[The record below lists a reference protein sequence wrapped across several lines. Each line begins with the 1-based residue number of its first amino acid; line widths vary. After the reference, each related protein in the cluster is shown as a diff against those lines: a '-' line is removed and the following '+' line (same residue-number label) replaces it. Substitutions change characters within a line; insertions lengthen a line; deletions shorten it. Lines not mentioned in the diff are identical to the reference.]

1 VINHYKDLKGYM
13 NFLLLFYLSLVLS
26 IASASPIDSELH
38 SKNELEK
45 VTLQLKWFH
54 QFQFAGYYA
63 AQEKGFYKEE
73 GLEVNFIERSPEIN
87 VVKQVVS
94 GGAQYGIEDS
104 GLLVPYAKG
113 EPIKAFAAIFQH
125 NPFIFA
131 SKQSSGIVS
140 PYEMVGKRIMFD
152 SVDGVG
158 ADEVPL
164 RALFAEYGI
173 KDAQYTH
180 IKPSFNFTDL
190 VQGKV
195 DVMSGYIT
203 DLPFYFEQQGIK
215 INIINPLNYGIDFY
229 GDLLFTSEQELQQHP
244 GRAQRF
250 RKASLKGWKYALEHP
265 EEIIQLI
272 HTKYHAKS
280 DLDLLRYEAKQV
292 KKLILAD
299 SIPLGEIKPSRL
311 KQVANIHAQLKL
323 APSLSDKAIERF
335 VNIQPTE
342 IQLTEDEQSWLQQHL
357 KLKFAAKNNQLPYE
371 TFDENSHY
379 TGIVAG
385 YLKLIEKK
393 LGIVVDAM
401 PSNTKIELAELA
413 KQRKVDFISDSIGSG
428 LTDEMLYTQPFHSSP
443 LVILMHK
450 DEPFVENIAQIAH
463 KKIALIKGW
472 AYVNKVLKKS
482 PDLNVHWV
490 NSIEEGLIAVS
501 NSEADAFIACL
512 TRSIYKVSSLGLS
525 NVRVVGK
532 TKFRH
537 QLAFGI
543 QKNLPLLVPLFN
555 RALDSISEEEKIIIS
570 DTWGEEKYKDKVDY
584 ELVIKISI
592 VLLIIILA
600 VFFWNRKLTKEIK
613 QRKKA
618 ENLLRQSEEHFR
630 TIFNEMPLG
639 LARVDS
645 LTGKIYQVNP
655 HYEQVVGRS
664 KDVLASID
672 WMSMT
677 HPDDIQKDFDNM
689 ALMNSGKT
697 TGFNMNKRLI
707 RSDGSIIWINM
718 TVASMSVED
727 SSKPRHLVILED
739 ITKRK
744 ATDDQLKLAKTVY
757 QNTTQAIMVSDI
769 DNLIVAVNP
778 AFTDLTGYS
787 IEEVKGKNP
796 TILKSDRTQKKL
808 YTEMWK
814 SINNSGKWSGEIWNK
829 KKNGDEYAEHL
840 IINTIFDG
848 EGEVV
853 NRVGLF
859 SDITEQKRANEKIWK
874 QANFDSLTQLP
885 NRNMFGD
892 RLSQDIKL
900 SQRTTKPLAL
910 LFLDLDHFKEV
921 NDALGHDKGDQLLI
935 ETAKRIN
942 YCVRATDTVARL
954 GGDEFTVILP
964 ELDDTFHV
972 ERIAQDIIETL
983 NMPFTLGVEEA
994 YVSASIGIALYPNDT
1009 YKIDTL
1015 MKYADQAMYLAKEN
1029 GRNQFS
1035 FFTASIQKQAQYRHQ
1050 LMIDL
1055 HFALKENQFK
1065 LYYHPIINLQSGQIV
1080 KAEALLRWIHPTRG
1094 MVSPVEFIP
1103 LAEESGLIVDIGN
1116 WVFQQATQ
1124 QIKDWQN
1131 QGFDIQVS
1139 INKSPVQFRS
1149 ITDHLDWIDQIKELD
1164 IKENSLVIEV
1174 TESLLI
1180 DNAETVQK
1188 QLLGFRDN
1196 GIQVAID
1203 DFGTGYSALSYLNKF
1218 DIDYLKIDRSF
1229 ISNLDSGSNELIL
1242 CEAIIVMSHKLGLQV
1257 IAEGIETE
1265 AQQQLLINAG
1275 CDFGQGF
1282 LFSKPVPVEDFE
1294 RLFVDNK
1301 SASDSR

>member
-1 VINHYKDLKGYM
+1 MH
-13 NFLLLFYLSLVLS
+13 FLLLISLSLVFS
-26 IASASPIDSELH
+26 IASASASDPEIN

-94 GGAQYGIEDS
+94 GVAQYGIEDS
-104 GLLVPYAKG
+104 GLLVPFANG

-173 KDAQYTH
+173 TDAQYTH
-180 IKPSFNFTDL
+180 IKPSFNYTDL
-190 VQGKV
+190 VQDKV

-250 RKASLKGWKYALEHP
+250 RKASLKGWEYALEHP

-272 HTKYHAKS
+272 HTKYHAKPN
-280 DLDLLRYEAKQV
+280 LDLLRYEAKQV

-311 KQVANIHAQLKL
+311 KQVANIHTRLKL
-323 APSLSDKAIERF
+323 APSLSDKAIESF
-335 VNIQPTE
+335 VNIQPTG
-342 IQLTEDEQSWLQQHL
+342 IQLTEGERLWLQNHL
-357 KLKFAAKNNQLPYE
+357 TLSYSAKNDQLPYE
-371 TFDENSHY
+371 GFDANGHY
-379 TGIVAG
+379 TGIVAD
-385 YLKLIEKK
+385 YIELIEKR
-393 LGIVVDAM
+393 LGIVVDVI
-401 PSNTKIELAELA
+401 PSNTKKQLTELA
-413 KQRKVDFISDSIGSG
+413 RKGEVDIISDMVGSV
-428 LTDEMLYTQPFHSSP
+428 LKDEMVYSQSFHSSP
-443 LVILMHK
+443 LAIIMHK
-450 DEPFVENIAQIAH
+450 DEPFVENLSQIAH
-463 KKIALIKGW
+463 KKIALVKEWSYTDKIMKEH
-472 AYVNKVLKKS
+472 
-482 PDLNVHWV
+482 PRLNIHWV
-490 NSIEEGLIAVS
+490 NSIEEGLSSVS
-501 NSEADAFIACL
+501 TSEADAFIVCL
-512 TRSIYKVSSLGLS
+512 TRSIYKISSMGL
-525 NVRVVGK
+525 NNIRVVGK
-532 TKFRH
+532 TKFNH
-537 QLAFGI
+537 QLSFGI
-543 QKNLPLLVPLFN
+543 QKNLSALVPLFN
-555 RALDSISEEEKIIIS
+555 RALDSISEEEKREII
-570 DTWGEEKYKDKVDY
+570 DAWGEEKYIQKIDY
-584 ELVIKISI
+584 LTILKITI
-592 VLLIIILA
+592 IALFLIGIFL
-600 VFFWNRKLTKEIK
+600 FWNRKLAKELVERRRI
-613 QRKKA
+613 
-618 ENLLRQSEEHFR
+618 E
-630 TIFNEMPLG
+630 
-639 LARVDS
+639 AR
-645 LTGKIYQVNP
+645 
-655 HYEQVVGRS
+655 
-664 KDVLASID
+664 
-672 WMSMT
+672 
-677 HPDDIQKDFDNM
+677 
-689 ALMNSGKT
+689 
-697 TGFNMNKRLI
+697 
-707 RSDGSIIWINM
+707 
-718 TVASMSVED
+718 
-727 SSKPRHLVILED
+727 
-739 ITKRK
+739 
-744 ATDDQLKLAKTVY
+744 LKLASTVY
-757 QNTTQAIMVSDI
+757 ESTTQAIMVTDK
-769 DNLIVAVNP
+769 DNLIVAINP
-778 AFTDLTGYS
+778 AFTDLTEYTL
-787 IEEVKGKNP
+787 EEVKGKKP
-796 TILKSDRTQKKL
+796 SILKSERTKQES
-808 YTEMWK
+808 YIQMWK
-814 SINNSGKWSGEIWNK
+814 SINATGKWQGEIWNK
-829 KKNGDEYAEHL
+829 KKNGDEYAEQL
-840 IINTIFDG
+840 IINTIFDDK
-848 EGEVV
+848 EEVHH
-853 NRVGLF
+853 RVGLF
-859 SDITEQKRANEKIWK
+859 TDITEKKLANEKIWK
-874 QANFDSLTQLP
+874 QANFDPLTRLP

-892 RLSQDIKL
+892 RLSQEIKV
-900 SQRTTKPLAL
+900 SQRTSKPLAL

-921 NDALGHDKGDQLLI
+921 NDALGHDQGDKLLI
-935 ETAKRIN
+935 EAAKRIHD
-942 YCVRATDTVARL
+942 CVRDSDTVARL
-954 GGDEFTVILP
+954 GGDEFTIILT
-964 ELDDTFHV
+964 ELDDTLHV
-972 ERIAQDIIETL
+972 ERISQDIIETL

-1009 YKIDTL
+1009 NKIDTL

-1035 FFTASIQKQAQYRHQ
+1035 FFTASIQEQARYRHQ

-1055 HFALKENQFK
+1055 HFALKEKQFE
-1065 LYYHPIINLQSGQIV
+1065 LYYQPIINLQSGQIV

-1149 ITDHLDWIDQIKELD
+1149 INDHLDWIDHIKEQG

-1180 DNAETVQK
+1180 DNAETIQK

-1196 GIQVAID
+1196 SIQVAID

-1229 ISNLDSGSNELIL
+1229 ISNLALESNELIL
-1242 CEAIIVMSHKLGLQV
+1242 CEAIIVMAHKLGLQV

-1275 CDFGQGF
+1275 CNFGQGF
-1282 LFSKPVPVEDFE
+1282 LFSKPIPVEDFE
-1294 RLFVDNK
+1294 KLFVDNK
-1301 SASDSR
+1301 SASDNR